1 MQLVVVFYAV
11 KINQESPAL
20 TEAVLAAA
28 AINLAAALV
37 IFVLSPME
45 HLKTLRPST
54 LITTFLFF
62 TIIFDAAWIRT
73 LWLSNADVAPVASAC
88 IGVKVI
94 LLVVEAKG
102 KASGVLAKSDTYG
115 RDELSG
121 IFSKSLF
128 LWLIELLRVG
138 YGKVLSVTDL
148 YPLDDAL
155 NSTTLARNFAEPWEA
170 GKYLNINNCPKQT

>member
-1 MQLVVVFYAV
+1 MVFYAV
-11 KINQESPAL
+11 KIDQETPAL
-20 TEAVLAAA
+20 TSATLAAA

-37 IFVLSPME
+37 ICVLSPME
-45 HLKTLRPST
+45 HLKSLRPST
-54 LITTFLFF
+54 LISTFLFF

-73 LWLSNADVAPVASAC
+73 LWLTNKDVAPVASAC
-88 IGVKVI
+88 IGLKVV
-94 LLVVEAKG
+94 LLVVEAQGKG
-102 KASGVLAKSDTYG
+102 GSLLMKFDTYG
-115 RDELSG
+115 RDETSG

-155 NSTTLARNFAEPWEA
+155 ISTTLAKNFAEPWET
-170 GKYLNINNCPKQT
+170 GE